1 MKNKTFII
9 ILYLTSVLIVG
20 CSKAKPDNI
29 IKFNSPDPSIYY
41 TVETYHGHGAMD
53 SDYTWVYAHVERNG
67 KTNRELVLDGE
78 YLKVTNI
85 VWNDSHENTIC
96 LDSGITNIYRNE
108 VTISLDGK
116 SETIYSH
123 LEEHCKTSPA
133 ASPAS
138 K

>member
-1 MKNKTFII
+1 
-9 ILYLTSVLIVG
+9 VG

-29 IKFNSPDPSIYY
+29 VRYNSPDPGVYY
-41 TVETYHGHGAMD
+41 TVETYHGRAVMD
-53 SDYTWVYAHVERNG
+53 SDFGWVYAHIERNG
-67 KTNRELVLDGE
+67 KTNRALVLDGE

-85 VWNDSHENTIC
+85 IWTDSHENIIC
-96 LDSGITNIYRNE
+96 LDGGITNIYHNE
-108 VTISLDGK
+108 VTLSLDGK

-123 LEEHCKTSPA
+123 LQEHCKTPPT